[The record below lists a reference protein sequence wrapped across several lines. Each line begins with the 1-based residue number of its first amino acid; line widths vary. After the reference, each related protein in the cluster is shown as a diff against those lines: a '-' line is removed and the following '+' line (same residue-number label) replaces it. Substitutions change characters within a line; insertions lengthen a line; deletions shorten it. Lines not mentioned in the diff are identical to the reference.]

1 MRELEFNPILFND
14 VLVNQGSAYSNDS
27 GVFIAPVA
35 GIYQFVFAAQLR
47 AGGAFSGQE
56 ELSVGQEEQSVGQE
70 ELSVGQ
76 EELSVETMKRKPS
89 VVLLLL
95 AAVCGS
101 TLRPSFKYYD
111 ELKTWSEAQ
120 TFCRGH
126 HSDLA
131 TIRAGEKLEGSFGDH
146 VWIDEPNHDHE
157 NCVFINMNTQKGFDA
172 QCDRR
177 ERFLCY
183 NETLVLVK
191 RKKTWDQALRH
202 CRLLEA
208 KNPKK
213 AVNLRWNYRYDLA
226 SVLTPDDR
234 AYARLRA
241 GEASTDQVWTGLR
254 LLAGQ
259 WFWTGDGEAVQEVDE
274 EMQCGRTQ
282 SFCGVLVKN
291 STKSYE
297 TEDCSKKLNFLCY
310 RKP

>member
-1 MRELEFNPILFND
+1 MNRRH
-14 VLVNQGSAYSNDS
+14 
-27 GVFIAPVA
+27 GVKHRPVA
-35 GIYQFVFAAQLR
+35 ENTTVIWPPSEPEKGWSVRLVIKYGSVCSKRLQTP
-47 AGGAFSGQE
+47 SGNGRKQTR
-56 ELSVGQEEQSVGQE
+56 SPTSPTGQQ
-70 ELSVGQ
+70 
-76 EELSVETMKRKPS
+76 
-89 VVLLLL
+89 
-95 AAVCGS
+95 
-101 TLRPSFKYYD
+101 
-111 ELKTWSEAQ
+111 
-120 TFCRGH
+120 
-126 HSDLA
+126 
-131 TIRAGEKLEGSFGDH
+131 
-146 VWIDEPNHDHE
+146 
-157 NCVFINMNTQKGFDA
+157 
-172 QCDRR
+172 
-177 ERFLCY
+177 
-183 NETLVLVK
+183 TLVLVK

-208 KNPKK
+208 KNPQKP
-213 AVNLRWNYRYDLA
+213 VNLRWNYRYELA

-259 WFWTGDGEAVQEVDE
+259 WFWTGDGEAVQDVDE